1 MSLNILIVDDDHLAR
16 RRIRQMLARCPAD
29 LCGRVDEAPDAAFAA
44 GMIRHRRFDLLL
56 LDIRMPGQQDG
67 LQFASALRDLPQRP
81 AVVFV
86 TGHSEHALKAFD
98 ADAIDY
104 ITKPVQADRLE
115 RALVKADGIRHRGLL
130 EQLHEHDS
138 LRITVRGGAQKLEI
152 SEVLYIRAE
161 NKRLSVITPGG
172 IFNLDGTLDDL
183 QGRFALK
190 LIRIHRHTLVVI
202 SAITDLKR
210 AADDH
215 QHNASWTLG
224 LRTSGERLP
233 VARRMVSEVRE
244 RMLFRCD

>member
-16 RRIRQMLARCPAD
+16 RHMRQMLARCPGD

-56 LDIRMPGQQDG
+56 LDIRMPGRQDG

-104 ITKPVQADRLE
+104 ITKPVQAERLE
-115 RALVKADGIRHRGLL
+115 RALVKADGFRHRGLH
-130 EQLHEHDS
+130 EQVNENDS
-138 LRITVRGGAQKLEI
+138 LRITIRGGAQKLEI

-161 NKRLSVITPGG
+161 NKHLSVITPGG
-172 IFNLDGTLDDL
+172 IFSLDGTLDDL
-183 QGRFALK
+183 QGRFSLK

-202 SAITDLKR
+202 AAITDLKR
-210 AADDH
+210 VADDN

-224 LRTSGERLP
+224 LRNSGERLP